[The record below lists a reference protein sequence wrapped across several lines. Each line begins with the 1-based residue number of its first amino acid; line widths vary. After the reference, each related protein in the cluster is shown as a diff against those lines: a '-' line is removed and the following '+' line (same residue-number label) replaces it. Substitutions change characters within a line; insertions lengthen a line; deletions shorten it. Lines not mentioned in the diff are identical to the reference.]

1 MHSFKQFPDSFTPD
15 AILLLES
22 VGLRCVEELA
32 VTPACLLQQ
41 KLAEYIRAH
50 RLTLEVRFAEILGT
64 PCEPPVHVD
73 MFVRMLHAEA
83 ITLLSGT
90 KAK

>member
-15 AILLLES
+15 TVLLLES

-41 KLAEYIRAH
+41 KLAEYIHAH
-50 RLTLEVRFAEILGT
+50 RLSLEVQFAEILGT
-64 PCEPPVHVD
+64 PCAPPVHID
-73 MFVRMLHAEA
+73 MFLHAVQTEA
-83 ITLLSGT
+83 VRLL
-90 KAK
+90 ARMRR